1 MDIMHDYW
9 GSGMGFGMWIFWIL
23 FIAVI
28 VVLIRMVFGTRSDAS
43 PPSSASA
50 THSHDTTSHDT
61 GSQDDALE
69 ILRQRYARG
78 EIDKNEF
85 ETMQQELNKQD

>member
-23 FIAVI
+23 FIAII

-43 PPSSASA
+43 PP
-50 THSHDTTSHDT
+50 TRSHDTGSHDT